1 MKTEIWEEENFF
13 SIVRINFILL
23 LIFIWLNNLDYFS
36 TILSIWVWWIEI
48 NPVIRFMLDIPLLLF
63 VWKIFILS
71 WFVWWIVYKSDSKRV
86 MWSMIVVNL
95 IYLLGVWGNFGVT
108 F

>member
-1 MKTEIWEEENFF
+1 
-13 SIVRINFILL
+13 
-23 LIFIWLNNLDYFS
+23 
-36 TILSIWVWWIEI
+36 
-48 NPVIRFMLDIPLLLF
+48 MLDIPLLLF